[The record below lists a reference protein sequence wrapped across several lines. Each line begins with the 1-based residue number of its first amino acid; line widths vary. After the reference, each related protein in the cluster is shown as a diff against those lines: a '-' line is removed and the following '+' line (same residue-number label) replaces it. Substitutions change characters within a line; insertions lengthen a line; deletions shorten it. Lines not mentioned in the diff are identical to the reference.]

1 MRLPPGSRCR
11 PRWRMDSIAEDIAAA
26 EAALAHAPAEAEAR
40 ATFLYRHWFH
50 DAPIGDE
57 TGAPVVWPTRAEY
70 RAAALPSAPL
80 ETGWRV
86 TGPGSDSRLRISHT
100 DGREAEASLLDIVLE
115 NPLTVPVPGATLR
128 RRRWIERDVGGFWHL
143 WSENWAQD
151 PPKRMVRLY
160 LPIAPAAML
169 TAAAHLVAHLPPET
183 MWAMK
188 FLSGPHIS
196 GRRDAGLI
204 YLAQGRLESL
214 APDPLLT
221 GLAPFLTGPSP
232 RLTRPWHGGCVAD
245 DPGDGRSFGEAV
257 SQALAGIA
265 PGPRFAA
272 RAAEALA
279 PLLGHLK
286 A

>member
-1 MRLPPGSRCR
+1 MQRQPGSRCR
-11 PRWRMDSIAEDIAAA
+11 PRWRMDSLAEDIAAA

-40 ATFLYRHWFH
+40 AAFLYRHWFH
-50 DAPIGDE
+50 DAPVGED
-57 TGAPVVWPTRAEY
+57 APPPMAWPTRAEY

-80 ETGWRV
+80 EDDWSV
-86 TGPGSDSRLRISHT
+86 IGPGSESRLRITHA

-115 NPLTVPVPGATLR
+115 NPLAVPVPGAMLQ

-143 WSENWAQD
+143 WSEPWAQD

-160 LPIAPAAML
+160 LPIDPAAML
-169 TAAAHLVAHLPPET
+169 AAAAHMVAHVAPET

-204 YLAQGRLESL
+204 YLAQDGLESL
-214 APDPLLT
+214 NPDPLLT
-221 GLAPFLTGPSP
+221 GLAPLLTGPSP
-232 RLTRPWHGGCVAD
+232 RLTRVWHGGCVAD

-257 SQALAGIA
+257 SQALAEIA

-272 RAAEALA
+272 RAAEALS

-286 A
+286 P